1 MKKHVILVSMIVAT
15 MFATSCSKD
24 DGDNV
29 EQPVTQEV
37 QNEDNN
43 KSEAQNAESRQ
54 IVIKTDNGKILSEV
68 ETTDGY
74 NFTFSKGNKLVLT
87 DGETTYATLEMEGE
101 AGSSSATF
109 KGEIST
115 KADNKSIYAVIAGQ
129 SPLSE
134 VKTSTES
141 LADVVQSNC
150 YFKSEKFDYNANRE
164 LSVTLNDQNAY
175 LVFEVSENQKKVNI
189 GSEWYDAANGKLFA
203 AVPAGEVSGRFF
215 GTKKANSSEIYT
227 ITRTDVVDLGVG
239 NVLWKTANETGGT
252 ATSYY
257 QQDHLEY
264 ANEKYYTWSNAKDA
278 FGTVDEPKEGSSF
291 RLPTIEELAALKEL
305 CKEGFVSVS
314 GMSCKEFSNDN
325 GALFFPAAGFYGG
338 DFAGEGGDYWS
349 SSPGD
354 DFAGYRGD
362 PLAYLLCF
370 FVGYADVNLASV
382 DSKYSVRLVRGL

>member
-1 MKKHVILVSMIVAT
+1 MKKHAILVSMIVAT

-29 EQPVTQEV
+29 EQPVAQEV

-43 KSEAQNAESRQ
+43 KPEAQNAESRQ
-54 IVIKTDNGKILSEV
+54 IVIKADNGKILSEV

-74 NFTFSKGNKLVLT
+74 NFTFSKGDKLVLT
-87 DGETTYATLEMEGE
+87 DGETTYATLEIDGE

-134 VKTSTES
+134 VKTSTVS

-150 YFKSEKFDYNANRE
+150 YFKSEKFDYNANSE

-189 GSEWYDAANGKLFA
+189 GSGWYDVSDGKCYA

-215 GTKKANSSEIYT
+215 GKKTAKSSEIYT
-227 ITRTDVVDLGVG
+227 ITRTDVVDLGLS
-239 NVLWKTANETGGT
+239 VLWCTSNATDEQMNYSSANTAYGT
-252 ATSYY
+252 A
-257 QQDHLEY
+257 
-264 ANEKYYTWSNAKDA
+264 
-278 FGTVDEPKEGSSF
+278 DENGY
-291 RLPTIEELAALKEL
+291 RLPSKEEYKALTDVTPRGGWTTENGTNGWKFTTDY
-305 CKEGFVSVS
+305 GSV
-314 GMSCKEFSNDN
+314 
-325 GALFFPAAGFYGG
+325 FFPAAGFDGGGSAGVYGY
-338 DFAGEGGDYWS
+338 YWS
-349 SSPGD
+349 SSPD
-354 DFAGYRGD
+354 DD
-362 PLAYLLCF
+362 HDAYILCF
-370 FVGYADVNLASV
+370 NGGGAYVGPRGVYY
-382 DSKYSVRLVRGL
+382 KFSVRLVRGL